1 MGGEAGVRSKK
12 GLPSCSRPL
21 PLATHVRQGKGCTGC
36 TGSPPCVQGEELQQ
50 APRGLR
56 EGGASGSWGSQLDAA
71 VDAGIVQGIRT
82 PALPHEPNAEFCQGG
97 RQEEVSAS
105 ALRVGVFLCPKKCSV
120 PSMLKAAT
128 QGWGMAARPLNSD
141 QQGNRENR
149 MPSLLICTSLTLL

>member
-12 GLPSCSRPL
+12 GLPSRSKPL
-21 PLATHVRQGKGCTGC
+21 PLATHGKQGRGKGRG
-36 TGSPPCVQGEELQQ
+36 VLVVLALQQ

-128 QGWGMAARPLNSD
+128 QSWGMAARPLNSD
-141 QQGNRENR
+141 QRGNQEDR
-149 MPSLLICTSLTLL
+149 MQSLLICTSLTLL